1 MEDKKVLEPLAVLA
15 LASLLLTV
23 GWSGLPGATSEEAPG
38 VPVAAEGPGLET
50 SPALTEQ
57 EASQAYT
64 VPLRWIA
71 GPGNGQPVPGSL
83 VQVTATAGQVDVT
96 AHATNLHPGHA
107 YTTWLVTFPD
117 PSLCVAPPNLPDP
130 ILRSGFPDVA
140 LQDAANES
148 GALVAWGDGA
158 VADDGGVA
166 SFTVQAVADQC
177 WDDRDQVGHPPEGF
191 PLGDE
196 PCLVSDLSI
205 PEFQLI
211 VRDHGPYDPYAHG
224 QAQLTTLDGGC
235 EDYTCRDPQSTGVG
249 NQVPFRCFPPQPS
262 PDCLEGWVP

>member
-1 MEDKKVLEPLAVLA
+1 MEDKNVLSPLAVIMVA
-15 LASLLLTV
+15 ALLLAAGWLTV
-23 GWSGLPGATSEEAPG
+23 PGSPSEEAPG
-38 VPVAAEGPGLET
+38 APLAAEHPWLDA
-50 SPALTEQ
+50 SPAMADQ
-57 EASQAYT
+57 EPRQAYT

-71 GPGNGQPVPGSL
+71 GPGSGQPVPGSL
-83 VQVTATAGQVDVT
+83 VHVTANDGQVDVT
-96 AHATNLHPGHA
+96 ARATNLHPGHA

-130 ILRSGFPDVA
+130 ILQCGFPDVA

-148 GALVAWGDGA
+148 GALVAWGDGV

-166 SFTVQAVADQC
+166 SFTIQAVANQC
-177 WDDRDQVGHPPEGF
+177 WEDRDQVGHPPEGF

-196 PCLVSDLSI
+196 ACLVGDLSV

-211 VRDHGPYDPYAHG
+211 VRDHGPYDPHAHG
-224 QAQLTTLDGGC
+224 EAQLTTLNGGC

-249 NQVPFRCFPPQPS
+249 NQIPLRCFPPQPS